1 MRHWEDV
8 ERFLRDSAEEDLTQ
22 RGEVDPCFVAF
33 RGEDPLLLAY
43 LRPFPKGGYAD
54 PIIEV
59 AALAAPLGADRMAV
73 AMGARAW
80 SLDDPIVPAAPE
92 GDLRQ
97 RVVAVHGVD
106 GAAGVPR
113 PFGTLWPFSLEADAV
128 SWGQALRSDDAEGWI
143 PAALA
148 TLVDAAGRIDVTTE
162 DLSRQAARCLWLGH
176 DLRLAP
182 SVEERLAV
190 AG

>member
-8 ERFLRDSAEEDLTQ
+8 ERFLRDSAEEDLTN
-22 RGEVDPCFVAF
+22 RGEVASCFVAF

-80 SLDDPIVPAAPE
+80 SLDDPIAPVAPE

-97 RVVAVHGVD
+97 RVVVVHGVD
-106 GAAGVPR
+106 GAGGAPR
-113 PFGTLWPFSLEADAV
+113 PFGTIWPYSEEGGAV
-128 SWGQALRSDDAEGWI
+128 GWGPPLRSDDAEGWI

-148 TLVDAAGRIDVTTE
+148 TMVGAARRIDVTAE
-162 DLSRQAARCLWLGH
+162 DLARQAARCLWLGH